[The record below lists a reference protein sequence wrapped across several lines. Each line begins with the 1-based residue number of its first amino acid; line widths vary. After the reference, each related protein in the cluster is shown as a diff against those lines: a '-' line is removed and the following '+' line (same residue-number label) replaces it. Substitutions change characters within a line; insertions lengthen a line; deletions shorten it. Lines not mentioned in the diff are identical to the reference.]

1 MLTPILCA
9 DLGTPTCVLT
19 LAPIFSLLL
28 TAATRPES
36 GPSFVIVTPSPE
48 LAQHI
53 GELVREFLSSTIA
66 NGEVIIGDCEADAM
80 IAVIDATSVTSP
92 LRCGQVALLDFAT
105 PGMCDVNVA
114 EEVVVTRMT
123 STGMEGW
130 TLRDAATLQAEIM
143 SMLATGSI
151 VESVLEACSNLPEGV
166 VIIVGSQ
173 VMVDAMADEDSVW
186 IVCEGEGLP
195 DESVRMLLCTDLKL
209 LQGFFMS
216 VVGGIVVDDKT
227 DGVVVGLLAEMVGKM
242 GTVIDLAHGGEVL
255 GHN

>member
-1 MLTPILCA
+1 M
-9 DLGTPTCVLT
+9 

-28 TAATRPES
+28 TAGTRPES
-36 GPSFVIVTPSPE
+36 GPLFVIVAPSPE

-53 GELVREFLSSTIA
+53 GGLVREFLGPTIA
-66 NGEVIIGDCEADAM
+66 YGEVVIGDCEADAM
-80 IAVIDATSVTSP
+80 VVVVDATAVTSP
-92 LRCGQVALLDFAT
+92 LRCGQVALLDFGT
-105 PGMCDVNVA
+105 PGMCDVDVA

-123 STGMEGW
+123 GTRMEGW
-130 TLRDAATLQAEIM
+130 TLRDAATPQAEIM

-151 VESVLEACSNLPEGV
+151 FESVLDACSNVPEGV
-166 VIIVGSQ
+166 VIVVCSQ
-173 VMVDAMADEDSVW
+173 VVVDAMADEDSVW

-195 DESVRMLLCTDLKL
+195 DESVRMLLCTDLKM

-242 GTVIDLAHGGEVL
+242 GVVIDLAYDGERL
-255 GHN
+255 AHN